1 MPDNLYLSNIVTP
14 DGKTVWL
21 KDKEAREAIAGGVSY
36 IGKLWIGT
44 GSTHMTDGDTRTSV
58 EIVDPQEAS
67 GHKTVAAMSGNLII
81 DTVDSTSSEFIY
93 DGSTWQKFGDGSFS
107 DLGDLAFADTA
118 SGTVTINTYGNP
130 TPNNTSTAAT
140 VNIAENASGNLAI
153 TGTFTNPTFSTTA
166 TLTGTATLSQ
176 SSEDYK
182 VVAATSIPSGATK
195 SYTPAGTVA
204 APTISLATA
213 GSTTSINNPT
223 SKTVVTNVGTSAP
236 SSTAASGALTYCSYD
251 STTECMTFSQITK
264 TTGASITTSATTVKT
279 GDASY
284 SASAPAFTGTDVYLY
299 ADDVQ
304 TTAGTAPVTVS
315 GTVSGNTTGGA
326 FTPKKYQVG
335 VNYEKTT
342 SVTQGTAGTAS
353 RTVTVTP
360 D

>member
-1 MPDNLYLSNIVTP
+1 M
-14 DGKTVWL
+14 
-21 KDKEAREAIAGGVSY
+21 
-36 IGKLWIGT
+36 
-44 GSTHMTDGDTRTSV
+44 
-58 EIVDPQEAS
+58 
-67 GHKTVAAMSGNLII
+67 
-81 DTVDSTSSEFIY
+81 
-93 DGSTWQKFGDGSFS
+93 
-107 DLGDLAFADTA
+107 
-118 SGTVTINTYGNP
+118 
-130 TPNNTSTAAT
+130 
-140 VNIAENASGNLAI
+140 
-153 TGTFTNPTFSTTA
+153 
-166 TLTGTATLSQ
+166 
-176 SSEDYK
+176 
-182 VVAATSIPSGATK
+182 
-195 SYTPAGTVA
+195 
-204 APTISLATA
+204 ATA

-326 FTPKKYQVG
+326 FTPKKYQIG
-335 VNYEKTT
+335 VNYDKTT